1 VIWLSPFEGVCH
13 LRSRRLDGGYRMD
26 CLDDGK
32 AFCGR
37 GMLELEKV
45 ELVSQKQLSQLILS
59 LRIEMEQG
67 TTQILVECGV
77 V

>member
-1 VIWLSPFEGVCH
+1 
-13 LRSRRLDGGYRMD
+13 MD

-45 ELVSQKQLSQLILS
+45 ELFSQKELSQLIFF

-67 TTQILVECGV
+67 MTHILVECGV

>member
-1 VIWLSPFEGVCH
+1 
-13 LRSRRLDGGYRMD
+13 MD
-26 CLDDGK
+26 CLGDGK

>member
-1 VIWLSPFEGVCH
+1 
-13 LRSRRLDGGYRMD
+13 MD

-59 LRIEMEQG
+59 LRIVMEQG
-67 TTQILVECGV
+67 MTHILVECRV